1 MNAGQMDRQIVLQ
14 TYSTTTDDWNHPV
27 KTWADLAT
35 VWASKVDK
43 RETERNE
50 LNQTVALTSTTWT
63 IRYRSDIDTTA
74 RIKYGTKIYE
84 IRGIKELGRREG
96 LQITTEL
103 RE

>member
-1 MNAGQMDRQIVLQ
+1 MNAGQMDRQVTIQ
-14 TYSTTTDDWNHPV
+14 TYTTTLDDWNHPT
-27 KTWADLAT
+27 KAWADLAT

-43 RETERNE
+43 RETEQNE
-50 LNQTVALTSTTWT
+50 LHQLVAITRTVWT
-63 IRYRSDIDTTA
+63 IRYRNDIDTTA
-74 RIKYGTKIYE
+74 RIVYNSKYYD